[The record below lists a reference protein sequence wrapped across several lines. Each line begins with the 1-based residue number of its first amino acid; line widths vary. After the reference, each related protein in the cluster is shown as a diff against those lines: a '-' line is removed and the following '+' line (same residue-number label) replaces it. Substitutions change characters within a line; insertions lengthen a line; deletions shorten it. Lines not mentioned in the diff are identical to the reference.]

1 MFFLSALSLTVAMA
15 QEIPFYSNFNNG
27 NLIFGTE
34 AQIPD
39 FVTLAN
45 DPKADLPDDFTVC
58 SSLYIEFMTTKNN
71 FIEIYKNDGT
81 HWFQMDLEHL
91 RDYNTFSER
100 ISMYYGS
107 DLFKFWDSK
116 VAINPHSWYHVC
128 LGLDTVSGHLR
139 IVINGQ
145 VIFDSIKE
153 LFINTTSL
161 KPKSV
166 AGKFVGT
173 CLIDFSVDKIL
184 NVLF

>member
-1 MFFLSALSLTVAMA
+1 MLLILAMSLIIVRGK
-15 QEIPFYSNFNNG
+15 EIPYYSNFNNG

-34 AQIPD
+34 SQIPD

-45 DPKADLPDDFTVC
+45 DPKANLPNDFTVC
-58 SSLYIEFMTTKNN
+58 SSLFIEFMTTKNN
-71 FIEIYKNDGT
+71 FIEIFKKDGT

-91 RDYNTFSER
+91 RDYKTFSER

-116 VAINPHSWYHVC
+116 VAINPHSWYHIC

-153 LFINTTSL
+153 LFINTTSV

-166 AGKFVGT
+166 AGKFTGNIIVRNFFY
-173 CLIDFSVDKIL
+173 LHQHR
-184 NVLF
+184 